1 MAQSLAVTPLT
12 LPKPEP
18 SLLMGVHCLPPPVS
32 LSAPNS
38 PHYGCCE
45 SSCSG
50 PHSYSNTPETWLP
63 KNPFHYSSLPFETPH
78 YIILINHQLT
88 SLYVFIQ
95 KLCSWGRGS
104 SLALTSKNHN
114 SLPFLLLWV
123 IFFLLS
129 TKQHVLCVLNCVV
142 YCLSVP
148 LPHKL
153 MLTTLRRYQQS

>member
-104 SLALTSKNHN
+104 SLPVCWFSFALCSKGAPELQHHL
-114 SLPFLLLWV
+114 SLEYSTGEGGGDQGPVLYLNWLDFTFRLW
-123 IFFLLS
+123 
-129 TKQHVLCVLNCVV
+129 
-142 YCLSVP
+142 
-148 LPHKL
+148 
-153 MLTTLRRYQQS
+153 